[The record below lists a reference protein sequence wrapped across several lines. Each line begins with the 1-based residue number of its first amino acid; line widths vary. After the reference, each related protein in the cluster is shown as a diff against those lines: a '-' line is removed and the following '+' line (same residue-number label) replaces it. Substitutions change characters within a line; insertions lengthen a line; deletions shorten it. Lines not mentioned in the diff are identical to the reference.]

1 MTFIVDRR
9 RLLVGGT
16 LLPLLSMLPSPADA
30 QARRQATARRKL
42 TAIEN
47 VTVVPMTEGNTVI
60 QNATVLIENGRIR
73 SLQGPVPEGAARIN
87 GRGKWLIPGLM
98 DMHVHLP
105 SDQYLPDNEPPRNEP
120 PFVNYDTQDIMT
132 PYVANGVTQIMN
144 LDSDAIAIGRRNQIA
159 AGQVIGPHMA
169 LAALIDGN
177 KPEGRVAITPGDG
190 RQAVRDAKA
199 EGYGFIK
206 LYWRLDIETFLA
218 INDEARLQGMK
229 VLGHIPNSFRD
240 QVERAFIPNF
250 MIAHAE
256 ELAKCSP
263 EFSDADAARYAELAS
278 ANGTALTGTLTTV
291 RWIFSQVQS
300 LNELKGLPTLRYL
313 HPVVRRQWV
322 DRNSYVTM
330 PPRMISYFQR
340 MVDFNRRL
348 VRAFKAAGVPVVAG
362 TDALNPGCVP
372 GFSMHDEL
380 EMLVDAGLTNLEAL
394 AAATRLPA
402 QWMGIAGDRGTIEI
416 GKRAD
421 LVLLDADPLTLI
433 GNTRQIGGVMLNGSW
448 LPRRQLDRMLA
459 DVAAH
464 NIALETL

>member
-16 LLPLLSMLPSPADA
+16 LLPLLSVLPSPADA
-30 QARRQATARRKL
+30 QARRQATARRQL

-73 SLQGPVPEGAARIN
+73 SMQGPVPEGAARIN

-105 SDQYLPDNEPPRNEP
+105 SDQYLPDNEQPRNEP

-144 LDSDAIAIGRRNQIA
+144 LDADAIAIGRRNQIA

-177 KPEGRVAITPGDG
+177 KPEGRAAITPADG

-229 VLGHIPNSFRD
+229 VLGHIPNSARD
-240 QVERAFIPNF
+240 QVERAFVPNF

-256 ELAKCSP
+256 ELAKCSA
-263 EFSDADAARYAELAS
+263 EFLDADAARFAALAR
-278 ANGTALTGTLTTV
+278 ANGTALIGTLTTV
-291 RWIFSQVQS
+291 RWIASQVQS
-300 LNELKGLPTLRYL
+300 LNELKALPTLQYL
-313 HPVVRRQWV
+313 HPVVRRQWI

-340 MVDFNRRL
+340 MLDFNRRL

-372 GFSMHDEL
+372 GFSLHDEL

-394 AAATRLPA
+394 AAATRSPA

-421 LVLLDADPLTLI
+421 LVLLDADPLAVI
-433 GNTRQIGGVMLNGSW
+433 GNSRRIAGVMLSGRW

-464 NIALETL
+464 NQALEIS